1 MINILVLGGTG
12 MLGHEFIKALI
23 NYKNFNITATSR
35 DLKNKFI
42 SNSKKKIKWIHL
54 DVETIKIKSLKKI
67 VHNQHYIINCI
78 GLIKPYIKENSLKD
92 LKRALKIN
100 SIFPAELNESI
111 NKSNCKIFQIATDC
125 VFSGSKGN
133 YNEKNLHDAFDVYGK
148 SKSLGEINNKNFF
161 NIRCSIIGPELKNF
175 NSLYEWFKKSSPNS
189 ELSGF
194 INHQWNGLT
203 TKAYAYAVIA
213 IIIKKIHIPNLIHL
227 IPADKLN
234 KFEIIQNFKSK
245 LNRQD
250 IKIKKVISS
259 VKINRTLSTSYK
271 KENYKIWKNSI
282 YKKVP
287 SIQKL
292 ILEM

>member
-1 MINILVLGGTG
+1 MRNILVLGGTG

-23 NYKNFNITATSR
+23 NYKHFNITATSR
-35 DLKNKFI
+35 DLKDKFI
-42 SNSKKKIKWIHL
+42 LNTKKKIKWIHL
-54 DVETIKIKSLKKI
+54 DVETVKIQSLKKI
-67 VHNQHYIINCI
+67 LNKQHYIINCI

-100 SIFPAELNESI
+100 SIFPAELNETM

-125 VFSGSKGN
+125 VFSGNKGN
-133 YNEKNLHDAFDVYGK
+133 YNEKNLHDASDVYGK

-175 NSLYEWFKKSSPNS
+175 NSLYEWFKKSTQNS
-189 ELSGF
+189 KLSGF

-203 TKAYAYAVIA
+203 TKAYTYAVIA
-213 IIIKKIHIPNLIHL
+213 IIKKKIQIPNLIHL

-234 KFEIIQNFKSK
+234 KFEIIQNFKLK
-245 LNRQD
+245 LNRED
-250 IKIKKVISS
+250 IKIKKVISN
-259 VKINRTLSTSYK
+259 VKINRTLSTLYK
-271 KENYKIWKNSI
+271 EENYKIWKNSI
-282 YKKVP
+282 YKKAP

>member
-1 MINILVLGGTG
+1 
-12 MLGHEFIKALI
+12 MLGHEFINALI

-42 SNSKKKIKWIHL
+42 SNTKKKIKWIHL

-67 VHNQHYIINCI
+67 VNNQDYIINCI

-100 SIFPAELNESI
+100 SIFPAELNETI

-133 YNEKNLHDAFDVYGK
+133 YNEKDLHDAFDVYGK

-175 NSLYEWFKKSSPNS
+175 NSLYEWFKKSSQNS
-189 ELSGF
+189 ELNGF

-203 TKAYAYAVIA
+203 TKAYAYAIIA
-213 IIIKKIHIPNLIHL
+213 IIIKKIQIPNLIHL

-245 LNRQD
+245 LNRKD

-259 VKINRTLSTSYK
+259 IKINRTLSTLYK
-271 KENYKIWKNSI
+271 KQNYKIWKNSI
-282 YKKVP
+282 YKKPP

>member
-1 MINILVLGGTG
+1 

-92 LKRALKIN
+92 LKKALKIN
-100 SIFPAELNESI
+100 SIFPAELNESM

-161 NIRCSIIGPELKNF
+161 NVRCSIIGPELKNF
-175 NSLYEWFKKSSPNS
+175 NSLYEWFKKSSQNS
-189 ELSGF
+189 KLSGF

-203 TKAYAYAVIA
+203 TKAYAYAIIA
-213 IIIKKIHIPNLIHL
+213 IIIKKIHVLLLLKVLI
-227 IPADKLN
+227 
-234 KFEIIQNFKSK
+234 
-245 LNRQD
+245 
-250 IKIKKVISS
+250 
-259 VKINRTLSTSYK
+259 
-271 KENYKIWKNSI
+271 
-282 YKKVP
+282 
-287 SIQKL
+287 
-292 ILEM
+292 

>member
-92 LKRALKIN
+92 LKKALKIN
-100 SIFPAELNESI
+100 SIFPAELNESM

-161 NIRCSIIGPELKNF
+161 NVRCSIIGPELKNF
-175 NSLYEWFKKSSPNS
+175 NSLYEWFKKSSQNS
-189 ELSGF
+189 KLSGF

-203 TKAYAYAVIA
+203 TKAYAYAIIA

-227 IPADKLN
+227 IPANELN
-234 KFEIIQNFKSK
+234 KFEIIKNFKLK

-259 VKINRTLSTSYK
+259 TKINRTLSTLYK

-282 YKKVP
+282 YKKAP

>member
-1 MINILVLGGTG
+1 MRNILVLGGTG

-23 NYKNFNITATSR
+23 NYKHFNITATSR
-35 DLKNKFI
+35 DLKDKFI
-42 SNSKKKIKWIHL
+42 LNTKKKIKWIHL
-54 DVETIKIKSLKKI
+54 DVETVKIQSLKKI
-67 VHNQHYIINCI
+67 LHKQHYIINCI

-100 SIFPAELNESI
+100 SIFPAELNETM

-125 VFSGSKGN
+125 VFSGNKGN
-133 YNEKNLHDAFDVYGK
+133 YNEKNLHDASDVYGK

-175 NSLYEWFKKSSPNS
+175 NSLYEWFKKSTQNS
-189 ELSGF
+189 KLSGF

-213 IIIKKIHIPNLIHL
+213 IIKKKIQIPNLIHL

-234 KFEIIQNFKSK
+234 KFEIIQNFKLK
-245 LNRQD
+245 LNRED

-259 VKINRTLSTSYK
+259 VKINRTLSTLYK
-271 KENYKIWKNSI
+271 EENYKIWKNSI
-282 YKKVP
+282 YKKAP

>member
-100 SIFPAELNESI
+100 SIFPAELNESM

>member
-1 MINILVLGGTG
+1 

>member
-1 MINILVLGGTG
+1 

-42 SNSKKKIKWIHL
+42 SNTKKKIKWIHL

-100 SIFPAELNESI
+100 SIFPSELNESM

-234 KFEIIQNFKSK
+234 KFEIIQSFKSK
-245 LNRQD
+245 LNRED

>member
-1 MINILVLGGTG
+1 MLNILVLGGTG
-12 MLGHEFIKALI
+12 MLGHEFINALI

-42 SNSKKKIKWIHL
+42 SNTKKKIKWIHL

-67 VHNQHYIINCI
+67 VNNQDYIINCI

-100 SIFPAELNESI
+100 SIFPAELNETI

-133 YNEKNLHDAFDVYGK
+133 YNEKDLHDAFDVYGK

-175 NSLYEWFKKSSPNS
+175 NSLYEWFKKSSQNS
-189 ELSGF
+189 ELNGF

-203 TKAYAYAVIA
+203 TKAYAYAIIA
-213 IIIKKIHIPNLIHL
+213 IIIKKIQIPNLIHL

-245 LNRQD
+245 LNRKD

-259 VKINRTLSTSYK
+259 IKINRTLSTLYK
-271 KENYKIWKNSI
+271 KQNYKIWKNSI
-282 YKKVP
+282 YKKPP

>member
-1 MINILVLGGTG
+1 MLNILVLGGTG
-12 MLGHEFIKALI
+12 MLGHEFINALI

-42 SNSKKKIKWIHL
+42 SNTKKKIKWIHL

-67 VHNQHYIINCI
+67 VNNQDYIINCI

-100 SIFPAELNESI
+100 SIFPAELNETL

-133 YNEKNLHDAFDVYGK
+133 YNEKDLHDAFDVYGK

-175 NSLYEWFKKSSPNS
+175 NSLYEWFKKSSQNS
-189 ELSGF
+189 ELNGF

-203 TKAYAYAVIA
+203 TKAYAYAIIA
-213 IIIKKIHIPNLIHL
+213 IIIKKIQIPNLIHL

-245 LNRQD
+245 LNRKD

-259 VKINRTLSTSYK
+259 IKINRTLSTLYK
-271 KENYKIWKNSI
+271 KQNYKIWKNSI
-282 YKKVP
+282 YKKPP

>member
-1 MINILVLGGTG
+1 
-12 MLGHEFIKALI
+12 MLGHEFINALI

-42 SNSKKKIKWIHL
+42 SNTKKKIKWIHL

-67 VHNQHYIINCI
+67 VNNQDYIINCI

-100 SIFPAELNESI
+100 SIFPAELNETL

-133 YNEKNLHDAFDVYGK
+133 YNEKDLHDAFDVYGK

-175 NSLYEWFKKSSPNS
+175 NSLYEWFKKSSQNS
-189 ELSGF
+189 ELNGF

-203 TKAYAYAVIA
+203 TKAYAYAIIA
-213 IIIKKIHIPNLIHL
+213 IIIKKIQIPNLIHL

-245 LNRQD
+245 LNRKD

-259 VKINRTLSTSYK
+259 IKINRTLSTLYK
-271 KENYKIWKNSI
+271 KQNYKIWKNSI
-282 YKKVP
+282 YKKPP